1 MESPAEVLAR
11 LGGWA
16 TFAELSA
23 LTSRR
28 AVAAAL
34 ERGEVRRIALGM
46 YALPELPADLAA
58 ALAYDGVRS
67 HLSAARTW
75 QLPLLVV
82 PEKPHV
88 TLPPNRHPRPG
99 PPAVLHWAAV
109 DADER
114 RNRSTSLLRTVV
126 DCARVLPFGEALA
139 VADAALATG
148 YLNREELL
156 AAAIAMRGPGSPN
169 ARRTALAATGLS
181 GSILES
187 MLRALLI
194 TEGIDGFEPQV
205 PVTNG
210 LFRARVDLGHR
221 VARVALEAD
230 GFAFHG
236 SRRDFAADCH
246 RYDELVAA
254 GWLVLRLTYEHI
266 IGDPAWVVAT
276 IRAALAQRGR
286 AHGQEVSPA
295 A

>member
-1 MESPAEVLAR
+1 MESPGEVLAR

-34 ERGEVRRIALGM
+34 EQGEVRRIALGI
-46 YALPELPADLAA
+46 YALPELPVDLAA

-67 HLSAARTW
+67 HLSAASTW

-88 TLPPNRHPRPG
+88 TVPPNRHPRPG

-114 RNRSTSLLRTVV
+114 RDRTTSLLRTVV

-156 AAAIAMRGPGSPN
+156 AATVAMRGPGCPN

-194 TEGIDGFEPQV
+194 DEGIDGFEPQV

-221 VARVALEAD
+221 LARVALEAD

-276 IRAALAQRGR
+276 VRAALAQRAR
-286 AHGQEVSPA
+286 GQEVSPA